1 MKAVISSHNKN
12 MLAQDHGATAAPVQQ
27 PRTCNC
33 KNKPK
38 CPLQG
43 NCVKENVVY
52 QATVA
57 TETTTETHVGLASNF
72 KERYRNH
79 QTSFRHRS
87 KRNETELSKYIW
99 DLKDRKKSFHVKW
112 RILRSCQPYSNV
124 SKECDLCL
132 QEKYFI
138 IRKDLS
144 SLNKRNELASSCRHR
159 NRLSLKF
166 FRILFIAFDVV
177 EFYPSI
183 SLELLSEAL
192 QFASE
197 HDPITD
203 NERHIILEAKSSLL
217 YSYGEPWG
225 KKTS

>member
-12 MLAQDHGATAAPVQQ
+12 MLAQDHGATAAPLQQ

-33 KNKPK
+33 KNRPK

-43 NCVKENVVY
+43 NCMKENVVY

-57 TETTTETHVGLASNF
+57 TETTTETYIGLASNF

-99 DLKDRKKSFHVKW
+99 DLKGRKKSFHVKW

-124 SKECDLCL
+124 SKKCNPCL
-132 QEKYFI
+132 QENI
-138 IRKDLS
+138 GVNRSCVIS
-144 SLNKRNELASSCRHR
+144 SFVFYYLLLAWRNHLH
-159 NRLSLKF
+159 N
-166 FRILFIAFDVV
+166 I
-177 EFYPSI
+177 
-183 SLELLSEAL
+183 
-192 QFASE
+192 
-197 HDPITD
+197 
-203 NERHIILEAKSSLL
+203 
-217 YSYGEPWG
+217 
-225 KKTS
+225 